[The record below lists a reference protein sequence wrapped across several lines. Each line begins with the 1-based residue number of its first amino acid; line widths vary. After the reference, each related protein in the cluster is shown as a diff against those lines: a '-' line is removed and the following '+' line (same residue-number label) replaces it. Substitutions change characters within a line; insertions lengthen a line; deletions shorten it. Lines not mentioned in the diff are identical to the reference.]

1 MTVRSSLIRCM
12 PWRGAELLDRSRP
25 LQQTTR
31 TAHTHMHIWLMN
43 RIYHACTVYTHQQP
57 RVTVWLCVRIYDAPW
72 RAVPVWYCKKWRG
85 NLITL
90 SRRNDQ
96 GLQVVFVAYPID
108 GIGSFPSLARGSEAS
123 YLHVLLDRD
132 EACIDDRW
140 RWREEFLELSPWC
153 VCGSI
158 NLKMNGGARWWHEW
172 CTGKIVRRG
181 NTEETSPAVRPSI
194 LPAGRPAAALSTKY
208 RLIISNDYMTDPSS
222 SLAIGA

>member
-31 TAHTHMHIWLMN
+31 TAHTHTHMHILMN

-57 RVTVWLCVRIYDAPW
+57 RVTVWLCVSIYDAPW

-153 VCGSI
+153 VCGAARSTW
-158 NLKMNGGARWWHEW
+158 KWTAARGGDMSDVPERLWE
-172 CTGKIVRRG
+172 
-181 NTEETSPAVRPSI
+181 EETRKKPRRPSVRPSCR
-194 LPAGRPAAALSTKY
+194 PAGRLLLC
-208 RLIISNDYMTDPSS
+208 RRN
-222 SLAIGA
+222 IGWSYPTTTWLTRRRA